1 MRTKGKIKLW
11 NDDKG
16 FGFIRPNEGG
26 KEVFLHISAFKNRQR
41 RPEMGQIVTYALSTD
56 AQGRPRAQMA
66 TLPGDR
72 LPKIKSKG
80 KSEGK
85 SGMTGALMTAGTLF
99 ALLICAVIFDKIPQL
114 FLWWYVGASL
124 VTYLAYG
131 YDKIAAKDR
140 SWRTAEGTLHWMSLL
155 GGWPGALV
163 GQQQFRHKTK
173 KQSFRFLFWITV
185 LVNVGVLV
193 WMFMP

>member
-41 RPEMGQIVTYALSTD
+41 RPEIGQIVTYALSTD

-72 LPKIKSKG
+72 LPKIKSEA

-85 SGMTGALMTAGTLF
+85 SGMTGALMTAGTFF
-99 ALLICAVIFDKIPQL
+99 ALVTSAVIFDKIPPL
-114 FLWWYVGASL
+114 VPWWYLGASL
-124 VTYLAYG
+124 LTYLAYG

-140 SWRTAEGTLHWMSLL
+140 TWRTSESTLHWMSLL

-163 GQQQFRHKTK
+163 GQPQFRHKTT
-173 KQSFRFLFWITV
+173 KQSFRFWFWITV